1 MRIEGRRGI
10 GGQLWRE
17 YIGMKSRG
25 KEKRAIKGKE
35 RARGEEKKEE
45 RVIGTEENGK
55 EKGLN
60 IIYHI
65 QRGEGVD
72 EVKEGLETRG

>member
-1 MRIEGRRGI
+1 
-10 GGQLWRE
+10 
-17 YIGMKSRG
+17 MKSRG

-45 RVIGTEENGK
+45 RVSGTEEKAK

-60 IIYHI
+60 VIYHI